1 MVVRS
6 SNNQPETQ
14 SVYPAQATAL
24 IADMSGRYIIILRG
38 IPRPS
43 G

>member
-1 MVVRS
+1 MVIRS
-6 SNNQPETQ
+6 GSNQTETKNG
-14 SVYPAQATAL
+14 YPAQATAL
-24 IADMSGRYIIILRG
+24 IADMSDRHIIILRG